1 MRIRIRYP
9 RNRNWVRFYRHNHH
23 RWVWTMILLVSYL
36 IFRRIVVKGAWVHVT
51 SWAALQDMTTA
62 LLHAH
67 RCMLKVEIS
76 RIFLLLRCLLRTSRC
91 RCRSPW
97 TPSPTWSSPH
107 ISSCRGAPVSGWH
120 KWWQRIAIRKWF
132 KVRGD
137 RNIEESFTKTLIDF
151 YYHRKIFLSKYLF
164 RFFESRLR
172 IMDRIL
178 YDTCYEENKKT
189 KSHKFADKMGLD
201 LTCFQVLRN
210 NWEKKWWGG
219 SLRQGHSTRELEN

>member
-1 MRIRIRYP
+1 MRIIRIRYP
-9 RNRNWVRFYRHNHH
+9 KNRNWVRFYRHNHH

-76 RIFLLLRCLLRTSRC
+76 RIFLLLRWLLRTSRC

-132 KVRGD
+132 KVKGWQKYWRIIYKNVD
-137 RNIEESFTKTLIDF
+137 WFLLSPKD
-151 YYHRKIFLSKYLF
+151 IFVQIFVSGF
-164 RFFESRLR
+164 
-172 IMDRIL
+172 
-178 YDTCYEENKKT
+178 
-189 KSHKFADKMGLD
+189 
-201 LTCFQVLRN
+201 
-210 NWEKKWWGG
+210 WE
-219 SLRQGHSTRELEN
+219 